1 MFTDSIE
8 IKIEQFEGPLD
19 LLLYLIKK
27 NEIDIYDIPIVRI
40 TQEYLDVI
48 EKMQELKIDVA
59 SDYIVMAATLIKIKS
74 DMLLPRNDADENVD
88 DPRRPLVDKLLEYQ
102 KIKKASEI
110 FREIES
116 EAQKLFGRTLI
127 IEMPVKV
134 EEEEL
139 TLIDLMEAFTPML
152 KKGLSLTSYRMPKV
166 RKSITEKISEL
177 TEELARNGRISFSEY
192 ITSFDSAFEIVLSF
206 VAMLEM
212 IQKGIIKV
220 RQEEQFAEIWI
231 ELA

>member
-1 MFTDSIE
+1 MFTDSID

-19 LLLYLIKK
+19 LLLYLIRK
-27 NEIDIYDIPIVRI
+27 NEIDIYDIPIVQI
-40 TQEYLDVI
+40 TQEYFDII
-48 EKMQELKIDVA
+48 EQMQELKIDVA

-74 DMLLPRNDADENVD
+74 DMLLPRNETDENIE

-127 IEMPVKV
+127 VEMPVKI
-134 EEEEL
+134 EEQEL

-166 RKSITEKISEL
+166 KKTITEKIAEL
-177 TEELARNGRISFSEY
+177 TNELSEKGRVSFNEY
-192 ITSFDSAFEIVLSF
+192 VMDLESVFEIVISF
-206 VAMLEM
+206 VAILEM
-212 IQKGIIKV
+212 IQKNMIKIA
-220 RQEEQFAEIWI
+220 QEEQFADIWL
-231 ELA
+231 ELI